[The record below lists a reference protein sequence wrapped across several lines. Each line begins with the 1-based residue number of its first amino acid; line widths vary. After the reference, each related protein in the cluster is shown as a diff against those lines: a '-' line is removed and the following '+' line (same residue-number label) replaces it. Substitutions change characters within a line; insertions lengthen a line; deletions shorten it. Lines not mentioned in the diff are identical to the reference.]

1 MRIEF
6 LILYISMAAWI
17 FPIFRQHK
25 CNIFY
30 FFLLLGLADPLAT
43 LLLYIF
49 HFNNSYLFVSIAPF
63 LFYSVGINRTLKF
76 KINSVEVFVFSLT
89 FLLLFIIPN
98 LDIILLIV
106 HLLTLIRIIYKIIIQ
121 LHLSMQINT
130 FYLVLAFYML
140 SSIASLIIYLNGGHQ
155 AIILFY
161 INLSFQILIAIFF
174 SIFRE
179 DHPKLTYNISPV
191 DLE

>member
-6 LILYISMAAWI
+6 LILYISMFAWI
-17 FPIFRQHK
+17 LPVFRQYR

-43 LLLYIF
+43 LLFYIF
-49 HFNNSYLFVSIAPF
+49 QYSSGYLFVSIAPF
-63 LFYSVGINRTLKF
+63 LFYSVGINRPLSF
-76 KINSVEVFVFSLT
+76 KINSIEAFIFVLT
-89 FLLLFIIPN
+89 FLLIFIIPN

-121 LHLSMQINT
+121 LHIFMQINV
-130 FYLVLAFYML
+130 FYLVLALYMI
-140 SSIASLIIYLNGGHQ
+140 SSVASLIIYLNGDHQ
-155 AIILFY
+155 GQVLFY

-179 DHPKLTYNISPV
+179 DHPKLTYKISPV
-191 DLE
+191 NQE